1 MIVCSTRLRTPVR
14 NSLLAMALLAILT
27 PFNLV
32 HAQKPGG
39 EDPRVAKYQTIE
51 REIKAAVNDGR
62 LTAAEGK
69 KKLAATRAMIFGK
82 AKATDART
90 RKERAAERESN
101 AALNDGRLTAA
112 EGKKKLAATRAMI
125 FGKAK
130 VKAKAKV
137 KPNGEGSGAKKYR
150 AMERDIRAAVDA
162 GIDPVP

>member
-1 MIVCSTRLRTPVR
+1 MIVCSTRPRTRVR

-82 AKATDART
+82 AKA
-90 RKERAAERESN
+90 
-101 AALNDGRLTAA
+101 
-112 EGKKKLAATRAMI
+112 
-125 FGKAK
+125 
-130 VKAKAKV
+130 KV

-150 AMERDIRAAVDA
+150 AMERDIRAAVEA
-162 GIDPVP
+162 GKITAAEAERKLTELRKKLLN